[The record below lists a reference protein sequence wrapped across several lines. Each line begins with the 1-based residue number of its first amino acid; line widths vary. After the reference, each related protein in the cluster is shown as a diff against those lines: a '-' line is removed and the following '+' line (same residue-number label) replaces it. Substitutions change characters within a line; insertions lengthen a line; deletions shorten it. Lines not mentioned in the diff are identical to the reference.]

1 MFRHILSCIALSIY
15 FFVAL
20 PCNAQ
25 ENATDSPKTRAVAVE
40 RYFASVSMN
49 ELRVGMVE
57 EMSKQM
63 PPEER
68 QDFSDF
74 MNNDVRWADI
84 ETAAKKSLA
93 THLTVDEITALAEFM
108 EKPVGKSAMGKMKY
122 YMADLM
128 PIVQTEIKRALA
140 ARKAAQIPAK

>member
-1 MFRHILSCIALSIY
+1 
-15 FFVAL
+15 
-20 PCNAQ
+20 
-25 ENATDSPKTRAVAVE
+25 
-40 RYFASVSMN
+40 MN
-49 ELRVGMVE
+49 EMRVGMVE

-63 PPEER
+63 PLEER

-84 ETAAKKSLA
+84 EAAAKKSLA
-93 THLTVDEITALAEFM
+93 THLTVEEITALAEFM

-140 ARKAAQIPAK
+140 ARKAAQTPAK

>member
-1 MFRHILSCIALSIY
+1 MFRHIFSCIALPICL
-15 FFVAL
+15 FAAL

-25 ENATDSPKTRAVAVE
+25 ENATDSPTTRAAAVE
-40 RYFASVSMN
+40 RYFASVSMDD
-49 ELRVGMVE
+49 LRAGMVE

-63 PPEER
+63 PPDKQQE
-68 QDFSDF
+68 FSDF

-84 ETAAKKSLA
+84 EAAAKKSLA
-93 THLTVDEITALAEFM
+93 THLNVDEITALAEFM

-140 ARKAAQIPAK
+140 ARKATQNPAK